1 MQIKF
6 NTATSQN
13 IALHLR
19 GVEYAYLDHLLTRV
33 DLDTYALK
41 IHRFAYCFEA
51 WEMTRLI
58 GLVAAYLNTEAK
70 RGYITNVTVL
80 PSWQSCGI
88 ASQLLRECINQL
100 EKADVKEIR
109 LEVAINSTRAQKLYL
124 KHGFEIYDERDG
136 TFEMVRYC
144 P

>member
-19 GVEYAYLDHLLTRV
+19 VGEAAYLDYLITRV

-51 WEMTRLI
+51 WENTHLI
-58 GLVAAYLNTEAK
+58 GLVAAYLNTYAK
-70 RGYITNVTVL
+70 RGYITNVSVL
-80 PSWQSCGI
+80 PGWQSCGV
-88 ASQLLRECINQL
+88 ASQLLWECINQF
-100 EKADVKEIR
+100 EKAEVKEIR
-109 LEVAINSTRAQKLYL
+109 LEVAINSMRAQKLYL
-124 KHGFEIYDERDG
+124 KHGFEICGERDG